1 MMKSFEVIIRMT
13 FTRWEGAMKLSSI
26 SLVLFLLITLN
37 FSIFLA
43 GEEIRKESQLRVLKT
58 GETVYIRSRFSEQDD
73 IVTSVG
79 LGRNNRQINILGTF
93 LLSRT
98 ASMDID
104 SLKTNRYVH
113 RMGDDA
119 AGAWLINGTGAI
131 GGNHGLS
138 GAIDITC
145 PGHGRTVKD
154 LGSEWEDIN
163 GKKFYLVRI
172 VSKDKLLF
180 LGKNTP
186 TGDIWKFDNRLRGS
200 TLKSSGL
207 DAVITFPDVKIS
219 YGKKP
224 GGVPYFTQLWPA
236 CRIKKQE
243 YLLNGKIPLKEGE
256 AASCEWF
263 DIVEEYDIINPG
275 AVLEDIISHPG
286 QERSFV
292 AEHLDAVL
300 SDNTIY
306 RFFPNGACVVYQRA
320 RALQDFTIQLFL
332 GVMTAQLTRNDCGYQ
347 THEYYIP
354 KTLPFTLDKVN
365 YDFSRIQ
372 DFAGV
377 QDSSRRLTSNLF
389 FSAEDKNVT
398 DPQNPPDRFIQFLG
412 NKEGDRTGR
421 EVGFALGYSMIH
433 GMSVPSKR
441 VKNTN
446 RFLWIAS
453 TSKTYPATA
462 DSKMGN
468 VAKGTDFYFVGYRQ
482 YFNPRLSGKATCLY
496 WNKQEEDTVVYADY
510 HKSVEKD
517 TIKLPAELAGKKF
530 EVIEKTPSLVL
541 HAENTVPANGDLEV
555 SVADNHGYLVLR
567 VF

>member
-1 MMKSFEVIIRMT
+1 MELK
-13 FTRWEGAMKLSSI
+13 SI
-26 SLVLFLLITLN
+26 SLVPFLLIMVN
-37 FSIFLA
+37 FSILLA
-43 GEEIRKESQLRVLKT
+43 GDEIRKESQLRVLKT
-58 GETVYIRSRFSEQDD
+58 GETVYIRSSFSEQDD

-104 SLKTNRYVH
+104 SLKTERYVH

-119 AGAWLINGTGAI
+119 AGAWLINKTGAI

-145 PGHGRTVKD
+145 PDHGRTVKD

-172 VSKDKLLF
+172 VSEDKLLF
-180 LGKNTP
+180 LGKNTS
-186 TGDIWKFDNRLRGS
+186 TGDIWKFDNRLKGS
-200 TLKSSGL
+200 TLKSIAL
-207 DAVITFPDVKIS
+207 NAVITFPDVKIS
-219 YGKKP
+219 YGAKP

-236 CRIKKQE
+236 CRINKLE

-263 DIVEEYDIINPG
+263 DIVEEYDIVNPG
-275 AVLEDIISHPG
+275 AVLADIISHPG
-286 QERSFV
+286 QERNFV
-292 AEHLDAVL
+292 AKHLDAVL

-320 RALQDFTIQLFL
+320 KALQDFSIQLFL
-332 GVMTAQLTRNDCGYQ
+332 GVMTAQLTRNDGGYQ

-354 KTLPFTLDKVN
+354 KTLPFTLNDVN
-365 YDFSRIQ
+365 YDFSRVQ

-377 QDSSRRLTSNLF
+377 QDSSRRLSSSLN
-389 FSAEDKNVT
+389 FSVEDKNIA

-412 NKEGDRTGR
+412 KKEGEKTAR
-421 EVGFALGYSMIH
+421 EVGFALGYSLTH
-433 GMSVPSKR
+433 GMSVPSER
-441 VKNTN
+441 VKNTS
-446 RFLWIAS
+446 RFLQIPY
-453 TSKTYPATA
+453 TCKTYPATA

-468 VAKGTDFYFVGYRQ
+468 VSKGTDFYFVGYRQ
-482 YFNPRLSGKATCLY
+482 YFNPRLSGNATCFY
-496 WNKQEEDTVVYADY
+496 WHKQENDTIVYADY
-510 HKSVEKD
+510 HKSVQRD
-517 TIKLPAELAGKKF
+517 IIKLPAELAGKKF
-530 EVIEKTPSLVL
+530 EVIEKTPSLIL
-541 HAENTVPANGDLEV
+541 HAENTVPENGGLEV
-555 SVADNHGYLVLR
+555 SVTDNYGYLVFR